1 METFPHFC
9 TTETPKEFRYH
20 IAAKWA
26 VIFVAIFIYLYITKL
41 ESVALEEVWRA
52 DDENKDASFSS
63 TEPTVFLFQFLVVN
77 ILTRAGRNLC
87 PDNSSIEGRVSFS
100 GTDVSPGAPFFVASD
115 FATLIP
121 SPSHWLLVISMSSFP
136 TFSSFLLV
144 HIGWVH
150 QPDTQPFFK
159 VAVMAQWSKG

>member
-1 METFPHFC
+1 METFSHF
-9 TTETPKEFRYH
+9 TTIETPKEFRYY

-26 VIFVAIFIYLYITKL
+26 VIFVAVFIYLYITNL

-77 ILTRAGRNLC
+77 ILTGSSRNLC
-87 PDNSSIEGRVSFS
+87 PDNPSIEWRVPFS

-121 SPSHWLLVISMSSFP
+121 SPSHCLLSLWVLFQ
-136 TFSSFLLV
+136 LL
-144 HIGWVH
+144 
-150 QPDTQPFFK
+150 PP
-159 VAVMAQWSKG
+159 SC